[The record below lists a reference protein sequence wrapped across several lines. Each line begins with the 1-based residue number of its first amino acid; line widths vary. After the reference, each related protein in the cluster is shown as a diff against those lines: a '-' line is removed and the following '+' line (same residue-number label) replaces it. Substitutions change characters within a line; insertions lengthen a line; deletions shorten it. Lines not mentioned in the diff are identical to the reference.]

1 MLKHYFDIIL
11 NLLRIFQKIISG
23 KRGIIRYFGKDADY
37 LNIKAICGSVTNTV
51 QIQDLFYYDSCKTN
65 KGNWNILPQA
75 TATFSEEKGMVCYGN
90 AKTDGDTYLNLNY
103 PNNFS
108 VECEITDIDY
118 NTGGY
123 SAGLSVYHV
132 DILTVQSPLAIWAA
146 TRLPPAQPVKF
157 NGQKENIGDIIKFIK
172 QGESVSIYRNGTLLT
187 TANGQ
192 ENFTGF
198 SIRTYLNWKIG
209 IKNLKIHEL

>member
-1 MLKHYFDIIL
+1 
-11 NLLRIFQKIISG
+11 
-23 KRGIIRYFGKDADY
+23 
-37 LNIKAICGSVTNTV
+37 
-51 QIQDLFYYDSCKTN
+51 
-65 KGNWNILPQA
+65 
-75 TATFSEEKGMVCYGN
+75 MVCTGN

-118 NTGGY
+118 NTGNF
-123 SAGLSVYHV
+123 SAGLSVYYV
-132 DILTVQSPLAIWAA
+132 DILTAKSPLSLWVA